1 MSYWEECMY
10 DWHGGP
16 PSEPRPPTEVVAKKT
31 FETEKA
37 ILFDLGDSQFWAP
50 KQAVI
55 AIEGDRV
62 LLCDWFKARHL
73 LKPKLRGAKR

>member
-1 MSYWEECMY
+1 MSYWEECMF
-10 DWHGGP
+10 DWHGEL
-16 PSEPRPPTEVVAKKT
+16 PSKPRPPTEVEAKKT
-31 FETEKA
+31 FETGKA
-37 ILFDLGDSQFWAP
+37 ILFDLGDRQFWAP

-73 LKPKLRGAKR
+73 LKPKLRGEKR